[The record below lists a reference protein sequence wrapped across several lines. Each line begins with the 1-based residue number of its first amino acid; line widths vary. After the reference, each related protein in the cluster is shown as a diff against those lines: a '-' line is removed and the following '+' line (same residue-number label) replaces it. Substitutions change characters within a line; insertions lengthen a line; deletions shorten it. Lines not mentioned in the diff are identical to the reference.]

1 MEQGGYPKPLTLP
14 CLLYGDQVTVL
25 VPSLYMACC
34 LGGQVGDASA
44 SQSPLSFGGFGT
56 MLRHLPRLAAGVDSA
71 LGADAL
77 SQRALAVLQA
87 RPDLELFTQYFNLI
101 IST

>member
-1 MEQGGYPKPLTLP
+1 
-14 CLLYGDQVTVL
+14 
-25 VPSLYMACC
+25 MACC

-87 RPDLELFTQYFNLI
+87 RPDLELFTQCLI
-101 IST
+101 YLFQPSFEPLHVFEMRVTDCLAVRYR

>member
-1 MEQGGYPKPLTLP
+1 MCDARLTVCEP
-14 CLLYGDQVTVL
+14 ESHPTCG
-25 VPSLYMACC
+25 

-87 RPDLELFTQYFNLI
+87 RLG
-101 IST
+101 